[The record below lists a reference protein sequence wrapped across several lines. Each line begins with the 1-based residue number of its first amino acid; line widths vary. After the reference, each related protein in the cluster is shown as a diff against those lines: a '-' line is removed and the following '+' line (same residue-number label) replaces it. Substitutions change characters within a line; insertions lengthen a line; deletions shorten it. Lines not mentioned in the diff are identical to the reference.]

1 MEREQYL
8 KNLEVPSGCV
18 DVVLDTDTFN
28 ELDDQFAVALLLS
41 HPERFHPV
49 GFCAAPFLNANS
61 SSSEDGMEKSYQELM
76 KILTLMEREDLKAV
90 TFRGSRHYC
99 PDEKTPVPSEAAR
112 FLAETA
118 EKYSPQNPLYIVA
131 IGAITNVASAILLN
145 PKAMTE
151 NTVIVWLGGH
161 AVHWRDTKEFN
172 MRQDIA
178 GARVLFGCGVPL
190 VQLPCMGVVSAF
202 CVTKGELEQ
211 WLRGTTPIGE
221 YLADNTVREC
231 ERYAA
236 GTAWSRCIWDVTA
249 VGWLLNDGGR
259 FMSSYVMPAPIPQY
273 DGYYSFDNSRHP
285 MRYVDHIHRDAL
297 MTDMLSRIAAYTP
310 ATDCRKG
317 GNE

>member
-61 SSSEDGMEKSYQELM
+61 SSPEDGMEKSYQELM

-118 EKYSPQNPLYIVA
+118 EKYLPAPGCCSVA
-131 IGAITNVASAILLN
+131 GYRWYSFRAWAWSAQSALQRESWSSGSGERRRSANI
-145 PKAMTE
+145 
-151 NTVIVWLGGH
+151 
-161 AVHWRDTKEFN
+161 WRTTPSGN
-172 MRQDIA
+172 
-178 GARVLFGCGVPL
+178 
-190 VQLPCMGVVSAF
+190 VSAMP
-202 CVTKGELEQ
+202 Q
-211 WLRGTTPIGE
+211 ARRG
-221 YLADNTVREC
+221 
-231 ERYAA
+231 AA
-236 GTAWSRCIWDVTA
+236 VSGT
-249 VGWLLNDGGR
+249 
-259 FMSSYVMPAPIPQY
+259 
-273 DGYYSFDNSRHP
+273 
-285 MRYVDHIHRDAL
+285 
-297 MTDMLSRIAAYTP
+297 
-310 ATDCRKG
+310 
-317 GNE
+317 

>member
-61 SSSEDGMEKSYQELM
+61 SSPEDGMEKSYQELM

-151 NTVIVWLGGH
+151 NTVIVWLFTGGIQRNSICGRTLPAPGCCSVAGYRWYSFRAWAWSAH
-161 AVHWRDTKEFN
+161 SALQRESWSSGSGERRRSANIWRTTLSGN
-172 MRQDIA
+172 
-178 GARVLFGCGVPL
+178 
-190 VQLPCMGVVSAF
+190 VSAMP
-202 CVTKGELEQ
+202 Q
-211 WLRGTTPIGE
+211 ARRG
-221 YLADNTVREC
+221 
-231 ERYAA
+231 AA
-236 GTAWSRCIWDVTA
+236 VSGT
-249 VGWLLNDGGR
+249 
-259 FMSSYVMPAPIPQY
+259 
-273 DGYYSFDNSRHP
+273 
-285 MRYVDHIHRDAL
+285 
-297 MTDMLSRIAAYTP
+297 
-310 ATDCRKG
+310 
-317 GNE
+317 